1 MPRLE
6 MVEEP
11 PWYSSGLSFRARA
24 RAAMSFISFEI
35 ADSAFISARRITGV
49 IRPPSSATATAM
61 SHCCK
66 RRMRS
71 CAHTALAAG
80 TRGGLDI
87 ARHDAAVRTGRR
99 NGGEIDASF
108 RREPARQRRHTPAAG
123 QPRRTVIALRRA
135 HLEERIE
142 LYR

>member
-1 MPRLE
+1 MMAENSRTPCMPRLE

-61 SHCCK
+61 SQCCK

-80 TRGGLDI
+80 TRCSAAAHALMMRSFRESLKAGFPSLSLGAAAFASSRSVMSFPI
-87 ARHDAAVRTGRR
+87 STSAVR
-99 NGGEIDASF
+99 
-108 RREPARQRRHTPAAG
+108 
-123 QPRRTVIALRRA
+123 
-135 HLEERIE
+135 
-142 LYR
+142 